1 MKKNFMKILK
11 ISALLV
17 LMAAMVLSVISCG
30 KEEEV
35 TDGAEITITVEV
47 IKKSGESKEF
57 EIVTTSTTL
66 ADALV
71 DAGLVEGTED
81 MYGLYIT
88 TVDGEVADYSVDSS
102 YWALSKDGEYLM
114 TGASQTTI
122 ADGEHYEITYTIY
135 S

>member
-17 LMAAMVLSVISCG
+17 LIAAMVLSVISCG

-57 EIVTTSTTL
+57 EIVTTATKL
-66 ADALV
+66 DKALV
-71 DAGLVEGTED
+71 DSGLVED
-81 MYGLYIT
+81 NYDQYGLYILE
-88 TVDGEVADYSVDSS
+88 VDGEVADYSVNKA

>member
-17 LMAAMVLSVISCG
+17 LIAAMVLSVISCG